1 MENIE
6 DYSFKININDDDL
19 ELIDIA
25 LSVYS
30 TKLRKQKHKDN
41 SIDDELEEIRTLKK
55 NMLLQRKEY
64 LKNHFNK

>member
-41 SIDDELEEIRTLKK
+41 SIDDELQEIRTLKK
-55 NMLLQRKEY
+55 NILFQRKEY
-64 LKNHFNK
+64 IKNHFNK

>member
-25 LSVYS
+25 LAVYS

-41 SIDDELEEIRTLKK
+41 SIDDELQEIRTLRK
-55 NMLLQRKEY
+55 NILFQRKEY
-64 LKNHFNK
+64 IKNHFNK